1 MIGEANVKSRLAL
14 FAAGPVGGQVA
25 RGMIERGVI
34 PELLIVNKSVREL
47 ESQCGE
53 RILDAQKTV
62 CLAAEDETPESIA
75 RCIKTANIDIG
86 ILAWW
91 PTILREPVLSA
102 PTRGF
107 LNFHPSLLPFNRG
120 KHTTFWNLVEDVP
133 FGVTIHWIDDKIDNG
148 PIAFQRPIAK
158 DWENSSETLYRRAQA
173 EIVSL
178 FFEHLDD
185 IVAGKIP
192 AMKPETATGDRLHY
206 ASEIDAASQIAL
218 ERNYTGR
225 ELLNLIR
232 GKQFAPYAPAYFVDD
247 GVRYDVRISIARSDK
262 GRS

>member
-1 MIGEANVKSRLAL
+1 
-14 FAAGPVGGQVA
+14 
-25 RGMIERGVI
+25 MIERGVI
-34 PELLIVNKSVREL
+34 PELLIVDKSVWEL
-47 ESQCGE
+47 ESQSGE

-133 FGVTIHWIDDKIDNG
+133 FGVTIHWIDEKIDNG
-148 PIAFQRPIAK
+148 PIAFQRSIAK
-158 DWENSSETLYRRAQA
+158 RWEDNSETLYRRAQT

-178 FFEHLDD
+178 FFDHLDD
-185 IVAGKIP
+185 IIAGRIP
-192 AMKPETATGDRLHY
+192 AMQTEAPPGSRPHY
-206 ASEIDAASQIAL
+206 ASEIDAASQIWLDRCYA
-218 ERNYTGR
+218 GR
-225 ELLNLIR
+225 ELLNVIR
-232 GKQFAPYAPAYFVDD
+232 GKQFVPYAPAYFIDD
-247 GVRYDVRISIARSDK
+247 GVRYDVRVSIVRSDE
-262 GRS
+262 GGS